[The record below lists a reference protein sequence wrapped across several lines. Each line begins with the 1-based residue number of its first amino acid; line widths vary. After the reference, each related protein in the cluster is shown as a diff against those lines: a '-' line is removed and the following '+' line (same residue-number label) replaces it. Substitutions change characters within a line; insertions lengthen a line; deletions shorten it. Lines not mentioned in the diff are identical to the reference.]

1 MFFKQCLHE
10 AADLVEIVHAATV
23 LSAIM
28 ETRQTPTNLD
38 CGIETDDVQVVMGD
52 VVRGRFHLLGVRL
65 GNLVVSL
72 LCMLSSNT
80 PRTPSCKKR
89 EGTSRHRRRATTVQ
103 KYHTNTASTQ
113 LDRPRG
119 EVQDAPLEEQPA
131 NWSSPP

>member
-1 MFFKQCLHE
+1 M
-10 AADLVEIVHAATV
+10 EIVHAATV

-28 ETRQTPTNLD
+28 NTRKTPTNLY
-38 CGIETDDVQVVMGD
+38 CSIETDDVQVVMDD

-89 EGTSRHRRRATTVQ
+89 EGTSRHEKRATTVH
-103 KYHTNTASTQ
+103 KYHTNTASTH
-113 LDRPRG
+113 LDRPSR
-119 EVQDAPLEEQPA
+119 EVQGALLEEQPA
-131 NWSSPP
+131 NRSSPP